1 MRVLRLL
8 ETAAEAEALRLS
20 QRARRTARST
30 LLGAIALVL
39 LTGAI
44 GFGHVAAWCWL
55 RDHLTALQT
64 ALIFTGVDLLLA
76 VILLLLAFR
85 SGPGTLEREALALRR
100 QALAEAR
107 ESAAFSTLVVRL
119 LKELLPRHD

>member
-39 LTGAI
+39 LTGAL
-44 GFGHVAAWCWL
+44 GFAHVAAWCWL

-64 ALIFTGVDLLLA
+64 AAVFAGTDLLAA

-85 SGPGTLEREALALRR
+85 SGPGALEREALALRR
-100 QALAEAR
+100 RALAEAR
-107 ESAAFSTLVVRL
+107 ESVAFSALVVRL
-119 LKELLPRHD
+119 LRELRPRHD